1 MTNGIGWSLVT
12 RSKDWQWSAFV
23 RWITIALVYAEQ
35 KDITQHNAIRMP
47 AVELLGPNFFPM
59 FGDLIHSVG
68 NYGEIFMRTLGDPF
82 NVTRRGR
89 NKLNVHGGPQLVPLA
104 LS

>member
-1 MTNGIGWSLVT
+1 MNDGIGLSLVT
-12 RSKDWQWSAFV
+12 RETDWQWSAFV

-68 NYGEIFMRTLGDPF
+68 NYGEIFSRALGDPY
-82 NVTRRGR
+82 NISRRGR
-89 NKLNVHGGPQLVPLA
+89 NKLNVDGGPQLVPMKLT
-104 LS
+104 